1 PNGTE
6 TRDWRWFQHHPLTSI
21 SFGSPTSHPVKFG
34 HQNPGYVTIHVTKKE
49 TRWTRRAEPCGGGP
63 GGRVRDSPSA
73 AVLWDLMAM
82 YDVKKKTAVSAN
94 PERKALLAKQ
104 ARLFAN
110 EAKSSALVLRNES
123 NPALFAL
130 IRMRRPD

>member
-1 PNGTE
+1 
-6 TRDWRWFQHHPLTSI
+6 
-21 SFGSPTSHPVKFG
+21 
-34 HQNPGYVTIHVTKKE
+34 
-49 TRWTRRAEPCGGGP
+49 
-63 GGRVRDSPSA
+63 
-73 AVLWDLMAM
+73 M

-104 ARLFAN
+104 ARMFAN

>member
-1 PNGTE
+1 
-6 TRDWRWFQHHPLTSI
+6 
-21 SFGSPTSHPVKFG
+21 
-34 HQNPGYVTIHVTKKE
+34 
-49 TRWTRRAEPCGGGP
+49 
-63 GGRVRDSPSA
+63 
-73 AVLWDLMAM
+73 MAM

-94 PERKALLAKQ
+94 PERKSLLAKQ